1 MSRGP
6 NEKHSVP
13 STVSKGNQRE
23 TKGQPLRCR
32 LSYLAGVWQ
41 NRGFV
46 FFLSFICL
54 SFVLVLRPRPEDKFG
69 DKKKTNFAQRQIWR
83 QRKDKKKTNLKAVQV
98 KYIKICDKM
107 PRDKVREI
115 CLPGDKFREICL
127 PGDEFPEICLR
138 ETKTNSGD
146 NPKTNK
152 I

>member
-1 MSRGP
+1 MRHIL
-6 NEKHSVP
+6 EM
-13 STVSKGNQRE
+13 QAF
-23 TKGQPLRCR
+23 
-32 LSYLAGVWQ
+32 LSGLGLAESGICLF
-41 NRGFV
+41 FV
-46 FFLSFICL
+46 FHLSFFCL
-54 SFVLVLRPRPEDKFG
+54 GSAAAPRRQIWRQ
-69 DKKKTNFAQRQIWR
+69 KKTNFAQRQIWR